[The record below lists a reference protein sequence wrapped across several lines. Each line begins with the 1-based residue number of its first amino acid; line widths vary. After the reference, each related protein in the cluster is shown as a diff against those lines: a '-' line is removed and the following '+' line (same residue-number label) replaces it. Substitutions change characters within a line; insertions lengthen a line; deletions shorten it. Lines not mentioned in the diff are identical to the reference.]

1 MDFEHNPFFKRF
13 THFNLTMN
21 GVYEHFYLFN
31 FEIRKQNFTKNL
43 EYPFLA
49 K

>member
-31 FEIRKQNFTKNL
+31 FEISFL
-43 EYPFLA
+43 ESKISL
-49 K
+49 KS